1 MTSKTT
7 NKFSPE
13 VRTRAVR
20 LVLDHEGEHTS
31 RWAAV
36 SSIAAKIGCT
46 AQTLHEWVKKAER
59 GSGVRAG
66 VPTDVA
72 TKLKALERENR
83 ELRQANEILRKA
95 SAYFCPGG
103 ARPPVQAMIAFI
115 DDHRQAHGV
124 EPICKV
130 LPIAPSTYHDHVAK
144 RADPTRL
151 SARAKSDAAL
161 KDEVRR
167 VFDANFRVYGV
178 RKVWRQLQREGFDVA
193 RCTVARLMRVMGL
206 EGIIRGKPIRTT
218 VSDKAAPCPLD
229 HVNRQFHAPA
239 PNMLWVSDF
248 TYVATWTGFVYVAF
262 VIDTY
267 ARRIVGW
274 RVSRTAHAA
283 FILDALEQA
292 LHDRRPIH
300 RGGLVHHSD
309 RGSQYVSIRY
319 TERLAE
325 AGVEPSVG
333 SVGDSY
339 DNALAETINGL
350 YKAEVIHRRGP
361 WRSFEAVEFATL
373 EWVDWFNNRRLLEPI
388 GNIPPAEA
396 EERYYAM
403 LEDPAMAA

>member
-13 VRTRAVR
+13 VRARAVR
-20 LVLDHEGEHTS
+20 LVLDHEGEHAS

-59 GSGVRAG
+59 DSGVRAG

-115 DDHRQAHGV
+115 DDHREAHGV

-144 RADPTRL
+144 RIDPSRL
-151 SARAKSDAAL
+151 SARAKRDEAL

-167 VFDANFRVYGV
+167 VFEANFRVYGV

-193 RCTVARLMRVMGL
+193 RCTVARLMKAMGL

-239 PNMLWVSDF
+239 PTMLWVSDF

-274 RVSRTAHAA
+274 RVSRTAHAS
-283 FILDALEQA
+283 FVLDALEQA
-292 LHDRRPIH
+292 LHDRRPVQG
-300 RGGLVHHSD
+300 GGLIHHSD

-403 LEDPAMAA
+403 LEEPAMAA